1 MAFLLAAVGIVLAHA
16 GNNLVNDI
24 FDESLGADIAD
35 YPRALYAPH
44 PALSATRRPGCAVT
58 LVHTR
63 RAGAPAGAGATGW
76 GDAGFAPG
84 R

>member
-44 PALSATRRPGCAVT
+44 PALSATRRPGCAS
-58 LVHTR
+58 R
-63 RAGAPAGAGATGW
+63 SGASGSPSSSSSGA
-76 GDAGFAPG
+76 